1 MKNLFQDSIKNIK
14 SMILRGPI
22 LSFWVK
28 KKIKSWQK
36 NYLKRVAKL
45 IKPVKKEKQ
54 TTAQKS
60 LRLKSFLIICD
71 EMWEANELL
80 PEIKKITPT
89 ILLDIKK
96 YIKEDRIDLIAL
108 GTELRTQKNVLKFSS
123 GLLYLNGKW
132 LSDDLF
138 ASIKTHLDGP
148 LLCMNLDDKAEFF
161 YFGPGKQLTCG
172 YRKWIKKFDLNLS
185 SSILFKTFYENHG
198 GRFFYCPPGLHI
210 PRGWLFPRSNLI
222 RREICFLGSAKPER
236 MQTIRAL
243 KKVGFRIETLGA
255 GWPEHKWIDK
265 PRKVFQSSQIN
276 LGFGFASG
284 SDNITSIKARDFEC
298 PGIGS
303 CYLTSFNFELCNH
316 WDIGQEILCYRSFE
330 ELVEMLSFYLKKPEI
345 CLKIAQAAFARA
357 IKEHTWETRFKKVF
371 RELGF
376 VY

>member
-1 MKNLFQDSIKNIK
+1 
-14 SMILRGPI
+14 MILRGPI

-108 GTELRTQKNVLKFSS
+108 GTELRKQKNVLKFSS

-148 LLCMNLDDKAEFF
+148 LLVLSFIEPA
-161 YFGPGKQLTCG
+161 YFPKS
-172 YRKWIKKFDLNLS
+172 R
-185 SSILFKTFYENHG
+185 
-198 GRFFYCPPGLHI
+198 
-210 PRGWLFPRSNLI
+210 
-222 RREICFLGSAKPER
+222 
-236 MQTIRAL
+236 
-243 KKVGFRIETLGA
+243 
-255 GWPEHKWIDK
+255 
-265 PRKVFQSSQIN
+265 VFQ
-276 LGFGFASG
+276 
-284 SDNITSIKARDFEC
+284 
-298 PGIGS
+298 
-303 CYLTSFNFELCNH
+303 
-316 WDIGQEILCYRSFE
+316 
-330 ELVEMLSFYLKKPEI
+330 
-345 CLKIAQAAFARA
+345 
-357 IKEHTWETRFKKVF
+357 
-371 RELGF
+371 
-376 VY
+376 